1 MSKYLPH
8 GTTVSIGGQDIGGLI
23 AVGPPERSRGEA
35 ETTDTGS
42 GGDREWF
49 PALREG
55 GSFEMTFRHNPDDA
69 GQQQLDTNY
78 GKDGANAIVEFI
90 ITLPSGATSGSGGQ
104 TYTFDGFVTAPPQ
117 GELGLVDDEVAEQTA
132 TVKVDGAVTI
142 A

>member
-8 GTTVSIGGQDIGGLI
+8 GTQVSIGGQAIGGLI

-35 ETTDTGS
+35 ETTDTDS

-55 GSFEMTFRHNPDDA
+55 GSIELTFRHDPDDA

-78 GKDGANAIVEFI
+78 AASGAAAIEEII
-90 ITLPSGATSGSGGQ
+90 ITLPTSATSASGSQ

-117 GELGLVDDEVAEQTA
+117 GELGLVEDEVAEQTA
-132 TVKVDGAVTI
+132 TIKVDGAVTI